1 MVSKTESE
9 FKMPTTYNVTVD
21 NSLEGF
27 DIKIVKSDSSKDADN
42 VAISEALQNTMDN
55 IIAADTRYSEALDS
69 VNAASYPIAD
79 TLQLGNAML
88 YMSDAVCSA
97 FGYENTPQNSSNI
110 NTAMKNLF
118 PSFATLCKGANKDEL
133 RHRRSK
139 AKMIASRIPDN
150 FEVIKGVT
158 FINWENLTG
167 SSDISNL
174 KPKQLADKIYS
185 KESKDAKRKA
195 KIEADA
201 EPVTA
206 SFLIANFKEI
216 ANKEKIS
223 WTLILNELQSEFE
236 AQATA
241 EQLKA
246 ISDLKAA
253 HAAELTA
260 FEAANAKAIKE
271 RNKLV
276 GKVKQ
281 QNTLDQNSKANA
293 KIIAS
298 TNSEK
303 ARGFGRG
310 INEMTTFRV
319 G

>member
-1 MVSKTESE
+1 M
-9 FKMPTTYNVTVD
+9 
-21 NSLEGF
+21 
-27 DIKIVKSDSSKDADN
+27 
-42 VAISEALQNTMDN
+42 
-55 IIAADTRYSEALDS
+55 
-69 VNAASYPIAD
+69 
-79 TLQLGNAML
+79 
-88 YMSDAVCSA
+88 
-97 FGYENTPQNSSNI
+97 
-110 NTAMKNLF
+110 
-118 PSFATLCKGANKDEL
+118 
-133 RHRRSK
+133 
-139 AKMIASRIPDN
+139 
-150 FEVIKGVT
+150 
-158 FINWENLTG
+158 
-167 SSDISNL
+167 
-174 KPKQLADKIYS
+174 
-185 KESKDAKRKA
+185 
-195 KIEADA
+195 
-201 EPVTA
+201 
-206 SFLIANFKEI
+206 IANFKEI

-223 WTLILNELQSEFE
+223 WSLILNELQSEFE

-246 ISDLKAA
+246 ISDLKEA

-281 QNTLDQNSKANA
+281 QNTLDQNRKANA